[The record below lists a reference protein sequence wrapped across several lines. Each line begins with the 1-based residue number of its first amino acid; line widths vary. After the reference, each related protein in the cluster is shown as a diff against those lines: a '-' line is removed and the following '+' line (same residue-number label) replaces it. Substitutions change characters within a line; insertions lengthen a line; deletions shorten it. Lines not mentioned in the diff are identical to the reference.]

1 MPRLGYVAALD
12 GIRGLAILGVVLSH
26 AERGG
31 AFGHYVP
38 FLFRG
43 TLGVD
48 LFFVLS
54 GFLIT
59 TLLIE
64 ERAASGRLSLRGFY
78 ARRARRLL
86 PALGVML
93 LAYVFVDG
101 GTTHALHRAAMYGLY
116 FGNLYQAVWAG
127 SGYTGL
133 NHLWSLAEEEQF
145 YLFWPLA
152 MILISRSAKPLRWT
166 AGLFVA
172 ALGWRTLVVTGAVH
186 SYSSLVNLCPDTNAG
201 GLMLGAVLAYWR
213 PRVGN
218 LVALGSL
225 AGVLG
230 LWFVGLPTWADS
242 PLFDFASAGLVLA
255 AVSPTVVARG
265 LSTRSLVWLGT
276 ISYSLYL
283 WHFWIL
289 ATLGWPLRAVTI
301 PVSVL
306 VAWLSYRYV
315 EVPFRRRREQRP
327 VLEPAAAGR

>member
-1 MPRLGYVAALD
+1 VAALD

-31 AFGHYVP
+31 AFGNHVP

-64 ERAASGRLSLRGFY
+64 ERVVSGAISLRGFY

-93 LAYVFVDG
+93 VAYVLLDG
-101 GTTHALHRAAMYGLY
+101 GTHAVHRAVMNGLY

-152 MILISRSAKPLRWT
+152 MILISRSSKPLRWT
-166 AGLFVA
+166 IGLFLA
-172 ALGWRTLVVTGAVH
+172 ALAWRTLVVTGAVH
-186 SYSSLVNLCPDTNAG
+186 SYSSLANLCPDTNAG
-201 GLMLGAVLAYWR
+201 GLMLGAVVAYWR

-230 LWFVGLPTWADS
+230 LWFVGLPLWADS

-255 AVSPTVVARG
+255 AVSPTMVSRW

-289 ATLGWPLRAVTI
+289 ATLEWPLRAVTI
-301 PVSVL
+301 PISVFI
-306 VAWLSYRYV
+306 AWLSYRFV
-315 EVPFRRRREQRP
+315 EVPFRRRRDHRP
-327 VLEPAAAGR
+327 VLEPAAAGG